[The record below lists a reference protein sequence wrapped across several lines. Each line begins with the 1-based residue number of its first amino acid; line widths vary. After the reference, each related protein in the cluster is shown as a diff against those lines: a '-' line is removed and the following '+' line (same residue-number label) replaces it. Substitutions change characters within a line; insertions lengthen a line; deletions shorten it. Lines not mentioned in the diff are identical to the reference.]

1 MKKLIMILTIIMF
14 IVPTSISQA
23 SNSTEL
29 QNYNIKEIHSKIEKL
44 YFEPDSGYYI
54 VHTKKDKDGKFW
66 VFYLTGII
74 IPSENK
80 QLTKEL
86 NKTYLN
92 KNVTIIVGV
101 SNVNEEDEILNIW
114 ITK

>member
-14 IVPTSISQA
+14 IIPVSISHA
-23 SNSTEL
+23 STHEPE
-29 QNYNIKEIHSKIEKL
+29 YNIKEIHSKIEKL

-86 NKTYLN
+86 NKTYMN
-92 KNVTIIVGV
+92 KNVTIVV
-101 SNVNEEDEILNIW
+101 AVPMNENEEDEILNIW
-114 ITK
+114 VTK